1 MNAFLIVKADNC
13 RGDYFFAL
21 FLYMVGLDS
30 RDKTDWSNLEPD
42 NQMHQYQVYTFSFP
56 LVKWESYSLS
66 HEFSSLGH
74 FLFTEVSEP
83 SHLSSLGH
91 FLFTVLSEPSQDSLC
106 DEEIITDFLI
116 LLYLFLGKCK
126 PVKLHKVVCL
136 C

>member
-1 MNAFLIVKADNC
+1 
-13 RGDYFFAL
+13 
-21 FLYMVGLDS
+21 MVGLDS

-74 FLFTEVSEP
+74 FLFT
-83 SHLSSLGH
+83 
-91 FLFTVLSEPSQDSLC
+91 VLSEPSQDSLC